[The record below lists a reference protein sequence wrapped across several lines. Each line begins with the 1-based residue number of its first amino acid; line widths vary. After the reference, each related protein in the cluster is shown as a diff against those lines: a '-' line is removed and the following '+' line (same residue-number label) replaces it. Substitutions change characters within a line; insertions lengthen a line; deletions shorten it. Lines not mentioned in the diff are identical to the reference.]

1 MSSLLLWYRSCFVD
15 TTLFFWCSFSC
26 LFFLASLTSVGRRPY
41 LDYHLS
47 CTYHNSWPVVNT
59 YFLFWPMNVPL
70 STHFHFLMVADK
82 LLGPSPSLTDFFSLK
97 KEAHFFF
104 FHLNLN
110 VFLTVWK
117 LCWRSGS
124 LIGTKKELEVWNGAL
139 SGKGF
144 PGGVW
149 LLEATW
155 RC

>member
-1 MSSLLLWYRSCFVD
+1 MSSLLSWYRSGFID
-15 TTLFFWCSFSC
+15 TAFYFWCSFTC
-26 LFFLASLTSVGRRPY
+26 LFFLTSLTSVRSRPY

-59 YFLFWPMNVPL
+59 YFLFWPTNVPL
-70 STHFHFLMVADK
+70 YTFSLFNGSRQ
-82 LLGPSPSLTDFFSLK
+82 LLGPSPSLTDYFSLK
-97 KEAHFFF
+97 KEAHFF

-117 LCWRSGS
+117 LCWRNGS
-124 LIGTKKELEVWNGAL
+124 LIGTKKELEIWNGAL